1 MVAMVQPMTLLLSIL
16 SFGIGHVKLSLIN
29 SAACALLVSVAS
41 FAGTAQAAGCLKGA
55 AVGGVAG
62 HYAHHHAVIGA
73 VGGCLVGRHMA
84 KRHAQE
90 VAAQQHAAMQPGQPV
105 HAQMQ

>member
-1 MVAMVQPMTLLLSIL
+1 
-16 SFGIGHVKLSLIN
+16 VKLSLIN
-29 SAACALLVSVAS
+29 TAACAVVVTFAS

-73 VGGCLVGRHMA
+73 VGGCIVGRHMA
-84 KRHAQE
+84 KKHAEE
-90 VAAQQHAAMQPGQPV
+90 VAAQQHAPAQPV
-105 HAQMQ
+105 QVRQQ